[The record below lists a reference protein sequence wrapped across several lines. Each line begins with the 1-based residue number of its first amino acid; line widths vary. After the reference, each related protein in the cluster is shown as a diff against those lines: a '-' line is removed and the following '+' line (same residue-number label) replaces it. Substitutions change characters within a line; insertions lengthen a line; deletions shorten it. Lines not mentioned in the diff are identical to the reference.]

1 MQSWNQRLHRV
12 EDALLVVLLSAM
24 ILLASTQILLRNFFD
39 SGFVWID
46 PILRVLVLW
55 LGLIG
60 ATVATRNNK
69 HIRIDLLSRYF
80 ERNTHRL
87 IQSIVGQVSAWTCL
101 LVAWHGF
108 RWIHLDY
115 QDGLTSFAGIPAWM
129 LEVVIPVTFTL
140 IGLRYLFGSVRLARL
155 YIRYRTAA
163 AREQQ

>member
-39 SGFVWID
+39 SGFVWIE
-46 PILRVLVLW
+46 PILRVMVLW

-60 ATVATRNNK
+60 ATVASRYNK

-101 LVAWHGF
+101 LIAWHGF

-140 IGLRYLFGSVRLARL
+140 IGLRYLIGSVRLAQL
-155 YIRYRTAA
+155 YIKYRRVAE
-163 AREQQ
+163 RGQQ

>member
-1 MQSWNQRLHRV
+1 MQSWNQRLHRA

-24 ILLASTQILLRNFFD
+24 ILLASTQILMRNFFD

-60 ATVATRNNK
+60 ATVATRCNK

-87 IQSIVGQVSAWTCL
+87 IQSVVGQVSAWTCL

-140 IGLRYLFGSVRLARL
+140 IGLRYLFGSVRLARS
-155 YIRYRTAA
+155 YIRHRKVAT
-163 AREQQ
+163 RGQQ

>member
-1 MQSWNQRLHRV
+1 MQALIRQVHRV
-12 EDALLVVLLSAM
+12 EDALLVALLTTM
-24 ILLASTQILLRNFFD
+24 IVLASTNILLRNFFD

-46 PILRVLVLW
+46 PILRVMVLW

-69 HIRIDLLSRYF
+69 HIRIDLLSKF
-80 ERNTHRL
+80 FDRNTHRL

-108 RWIHLDY
+108 KWIHLDY

-129 LEVVIPVTFTL
+129 LEIVIPATFAL
-140 IGLRYLFGSVRLARL
+140 IGLRYLIMSFCWAQL
-155 YIRYRTAA
+155 YLRHRKVA
-163 AREQQ
+163 ARAAK

>member
-12 EDALLVVLLSAM
+12 EDALLVALLSAM

-39 SGFVWID
+39 SGIVWID

-115 QDGLTSFAGIPAWM
+115 QDGMTSFAGIPAWM

-155 YIRYRTAA
+155 HIRYRKAA